1 MLRKKKKNRKK
12 TQEERQEE
20 KTRVFFSKGF
30 AFPSKRN

>member
-1 MLRKKKKNRKK
+1 MLRKKKNRKK
-12 TQEERQEE
+12 TQERQEE